1 MKKRKFSP
9 VYVFIMLTFA
19 TMFLSFVLSTM
30 GVQAEYSTISSYT
43 NSLQNNVVQ
52 VENMLSS
59 EGLKYIV
66 TNAVNSFVNFEP
78 LAMLIIVL
86 IGIGVIEK
94 TGFARVFFT
103 LITQNF
109 RKNSITFIL
118 VLLSIIASL
127 FGNTGFVVFLP
138 LGALLFKY
146 GRRHPLG
153 GIIASFAGIC
163 FGYSINIFLSSVD
176 TSLISL
182 TTNAAHLIDS
192 SYSINTFFELAIMS
206 VATVAAAIII
216 SRITEKVVMPKLGK
230 YEFEEIEVLSPK
242 LTNRELRGLIVSI
255 ASALVYILIIV
266 YMILPG
272 LPLSGGLLDN
282 NATYYI
288 DKLFGENSLFAQG
301 FVFIIM
307 FLFIIIGIVYG
318 LVSKTIKTNKDISE
332 SLSFSLDGIGSIIVL
347 LFAASLF
354 ISVFEKSNIGILLVS
369 ALTNLIDSL
378 HFSGIGLV
386 AILLVVSIILGLVY
400 PSLISKWQ
408 IMSPTVVPLF
418 MKSSLSAEFAQV
430 IYVAGSSLSMAFTPL
445 MAYYVIYIAFFE
457 KYNKEDAT
465 VFGSFKYMKY
475 YGFAILIM
483 WVILLL
489 GFYVTGLP
497 IGVGTSSMLKF

>member
-19 TMFLSFVLSTM
+19 TMFLSFILSTL
-30 GVQAEYSTISSYT
+30 GVQTEYSSISTYT

-59 EGLKYIV
+59 DGLKYIV

-78 LAMLIIVL
+78 LGMLIIVL

-94 TGFARVFFT
+94 NGFARVFFT

-118 VLLSIIASL
+118 VLLSITASL

-163 FGYSINIFLSSVD
+163 FGYSINIFLSSID

-182 TTNAAHLIDS
+182 TTSAAHLIDS
-192 SYSINTFFELAIMS
+192 AYSINTFFELAIML
-206 VATVAAAIII
+206 VATVCAAIII

-230 YEFEEIEVLSPK
+230 YDFEEIEMLSPK
-242 LTNRELRGLIVSI
+242 LTNRELRGLIISI

-282 NATYYI
+282 NATFYI
-288 DKLFGENSLFAQG
+288 DKLFGENSLFAEG
-301 FVFIIM
+301 FVFIVM

-318 LVSKTIKTNKDISE
+318 LVSKTIKSNKDVSD

-347 LFAASLF
+347 LFTASLF
-354 ISVFEKSNIGILLVS
+354 ISVFERSNIGLLFVGGF
-369 ALTNLIDSL
+369 TNLIQSL
-378 HFSGIGLV
+378 HFTGIGL
-386 AILLVVSIILGLVY
+386 IGLLFTISIILGLFY
-400 PSLISKWQ
+400 TPLISKWQ

-418 MKSSLSAEFAQV
+418 MKSSMSAELAQV

-445 MAYYVIYIAFFE
+445 MSYYVIYIAFFE
-457 KYNKEDAT
+457 KFKKDDVT
-465 VFGSFKYMKY
+465 IFGAFKYMKY

-483 WVILLL
+483 WVIILL
-489 GFYVTGLP
+489 GFYITGLP
-497 IGVGTSSMLKF
+497 IGVGSSPMLKF